1 MTEFLAAGI
10 EARSRSEQDVRTLLQ
25 GQFDAIVLTPS
36 WDSRCL
42 SITDATEVSATLGVC
57 ALFANRGA
65 LGLRDKHDPVV
76 LGWLRERVES
86 ITTVTG
92 PSENLRD
99 IWRGIFDPLT
109 DLMRERNRPLR
120 VLVDLSTCP
129 RYYAA
134 GLLSSGL
141 QRGVFGDATF
151 FYAEASYSEAENA
164 PRVVEPFTGG
174 RWSPVPVPDRMGA
187 YSPTKRRF
195 YLVSVGFEG
204 AKTFTAVNRADP
216 DRVALLFPRPGFRQ
230 SYEKLCGEQSDQ
242 LLDEYIVPE
251 DLIIDA
257 PAGDMVAAWEALTLR
272 NVEQP
277 DRENIFYLC
286 SGTKPHTLALTLR
299 AYALGSPAVLYNRPQ
314 THVETETR
322 PSGTY
327 WTYEISDKTAAV

>member
-42 SITDATEVSATLGVC
+42 SITDAPLRSRRPSGSAHYSPTAVHSAC
-57 ALFANRGA
+57 AT
-65 LGLRDKHDPVV
+65 
-76 LGWLRERVES
+76 S
-86 ITTVTG
+86 TTRWSSVGSAKGSRASPRYTG

-164 PRVVEPFTGG
+164 PRVVEPFTSG
-174 RWSPVPVPDRMGA
+174 RWSPVPVPDRMGRLQSHQA
-187 YSPTKRRF
+187 PLLSRLGGLRR
-195 YLVSVGFEG
+195 

-216 DRVALLFPRPGFRQ
+216 DRVALLFVPASASPR
-230 SYEKLCGEQSDQ
+230 
-242 LLDEYIVPE
+242 
-251 DLIIDA
+251 
-257 PAGDMVAAWEALTLR
+257 EALRRTER
-272 NVEQP
+272 P
-277 DRENIFYLC
+277 
-286 SGTKPHTLALTLR
+286 
-299 AYALGSPAVLYNRPQ
+299 ALG
-314 THVETETR
+314 
-322 PSGTY
+322 
-327 WTYEISDKTAAV
+327 